1 MDCRYILDYKNL
13 ALRIKGIRK
22 ERGLTQEQLAD
33 KTGLSWNFIAK
44 IETDNATISLQT
56 LVNIANTLETSI
68 DYLLLNDTTMVKEGK
83 KTSTDI
89 FIESMLSDLS
99 DNDKELLINMIN
111 IFKLYKSKNDNISN

>member
-1 MDCRYILDYKNL
+1 MDCRYILNYESL
-13 ALRIKGIRK
+13 AKRIKGIRK

-33 KTGLSWNFIAK
+33 KAGLSWNFIAK

-56 LVNIANTLETSI
+56 LVSIANILDVSI
-68 DYLLLNDTTMVKEGK
+68 DYLLLNDDTMIKEGE

-89 FIESMLSDLS
+89 FIDNMLMDLS

-111 IFKLYKSKNDNISN
+111 IFKVYKSKRD